1 MPFDATRYAN
11 EYQKKN
17 FDKFSVLVKKG
28 KKEEIRQRSGELGL
42 TVSGYF
48 QKLVEKD
55 LNGEINWE

>member
-1 MPFDATRYAN
+1 MPFDATKYAN

-28 KKEEIRQRSGELGL
+28 KKMEIKQRSSELGL
-42 TVSGYF
+42 TVSGYL

-55 LNGEINWE
+55 LNGEINWD

>member
-1 MPFDATRYAN
+1 MPFDTTRYMN
-11 EYQKKN
+11 EYQKAHY
-17 FDKFSVLVKKG
+17 DKFSVLVKKG
-28 KKEEIRQRSGELGL
+28 KKAEIRQRSEELGL